1 MLGREGERERE
12 SGREGAGSSIRDAI
26 LCAASNLVWREE
38 RERARA
44 RERESER
51 ERGCVCVCVCVSRC
65 LIINV
70 DTVNI
75 DTSQV

>member
-44 RERESER
+44 RERER
-51 ERGCVCVCVCVSRC
+51 ERVCVCVCVS
-65 LIINV
+65 V
-70 DTVNI
+70 DV
-75 DTSQV
+75 